1 MGYLV
6 LVRAPGDADTAF
18 EAMLAELT
26 GQQGWRRA
34 LEAYGLAVLVKG
46 VVTPEV
52 HGLQGAGGVG
62 GVVLGT
68 VFDRAASAS
77 GEVRRADLRGLIDA
91 EPLEAASRLIEGAW
105 GGYVAIM
112 ARRREE
118 PPAVLR
124 DPTGQLDAFVWAR
137 DGVTLI
143 GSEAPFG
150 CAAPVGLAIDWPR
163 LGDLLDDPRRT
174 GAAPPLLGLVAVDPG
189 ECRYGQAGRES
200 ARLWSPRAFA
210 RAPRASAG
218 LLEDLRRCV
227 DISVAAAADRDEALL
242 CEISG
247 GLDSAIVAT
256 TLARLGLR
264 PAGAIN
270 FYRDQPEGDER
281 RWAQAVADATG
292 TPLCAVRRAP
302 FALDQAAFDFG
313 AAGVRPSLNALDPD
327 YDRLLLEEVERLK
340 AQVLLTG
347 HGGDVVFYQLGAAEL
362 AADLLRGQPCDGS
375 RLARLGD
382 IARRTRRSVWSLARQ
397 AVLGAPVARRSA
409 EQERFI
415 RPVARAAAHPWLS
428 DLAGVSPAKR
438 VQVAGLV
445 NSLNVVAR
453 TRRGEATRLAH
464 PLLSQPMI
472 ELCLSI
478 PATLLSAG
486 EDERTLARQAFA
498 DRLPRLV
505 AERRSKGDI
514 TAFFGRSVAASLPVL
529 RERLL
534 DGRLVARGLI
544 DRERLE
550 LALRPETLVWKDFYG
565 EILVAAALE
574 AWVGHWEGRINDSA
588 SAGRAALSGDG
599 CERAVSRKAKAR
611 R

>member
-6 LVRAPGDADTAF
+6 LVRPPGAAATAF
-18 EAMLAELT
+18 ELMLAELT
-26 GQQGWRRA
+26 GKQGWRGA
-34 LEAYGLAVLVKG
+34 LEAYGLAVLLKG
-46 VVTPEV
+46 ALTPEV
-52 HGLQGAGGVG
+52 QALEGAGGVG
-62 GVVLGT
+62 GVVLGRA
-68 VFDRAASAS
+68 FDRAAAAA
-77 GEVRRADLRGLIDA
+77 GEVRHADLRGLIDA
-91 EPLEAASRLIEGAW
+91 EPLQAASRLIEGAW
-105 GGYVAIM
+105 GGYVAVM

-137 DGVTLI
+137 DGVTFI
-143 GSEAPFG
+143 GSEVPFG
-150 CAAPVGLAIDWPR
+150 SAEPVGLAIDWPR

-174 GAAPPLLGLVAVDPG
+174 GAAPPLHGLIAVDPG
-189 ECRYGQAGRES
+189 ECRYGQGGRES
-200 ARLWSPRAFA
+200 ARLWSPRRFA
-210 RAPRASAG
+210 RSTHVSAD

-227 DISVAAAADRDEALL
+227 DISVAASVDGDETSL
-242 CEISG
+242 CEVSG

-256 TLARLGLR
+256 TLARLGLK

-292 TPLCAVRRAP
+292 APLRAVRRAP
-302 FALDQAAFDFG
+302 FTLDHAAFAFG

-327 YDRLLLEEVERLK
+327 YDRLLLEEIERLSAK
-340 AQVLLTG
+340 VLVTG

-362 AADLLRGQPCDGS
+362 AGDLMRGQPCEGS

-382 IARRTRRSVWSLARQ
+382 VARRTRRSVWSLARQ
-397 AVLGAPVARRSA
+397 TMFGAPVSWRGGQ
-409 EQERFI
+409 EERFI
-415 RPVARAAAHPWLS
+415 RSAARGTAHPWLAE
-428 DLAGVSPAKR
+428 LAGVPPAKR
-438 VQVAGLV
+438 VQIAGLV

-453 TRRGEATRLAH
+453 TRRGAATRLAH

-478 PATLLSAG
+478 PSTLLAAG
-486 EDERTLARQAFA
+486 EDDRGLARRAFA
-498 DRLPRLV
+498 DRLPRIV

-514 TAFFGRSVAASLPVL
+514 TAFFGRSLAASLPVL
-529 RERLL
+529 RDMLL

-550 LALRPETLVWKDFYG
+550 LALQPETLVWKDFYG

-574 AWVGHWEGRINDSA
+574 AWVAHWEGRISEPANGGAVS
-588 SAGRAALSGDG
+588 SGDD
-599 CERAVSRKAKAR
+599 RRDKVVSRKANAR